1 MCSLKSC
8 ANVKLEMQLLEE
20 ERLREKALLESA
32 NENVSESISRVSS
45 ERNAA
50 KATVQDLEQQ
60 LAAAYADL
68 EIANA
73 DRDRALMASEN
84 LQRALEAIQCE
95 RDSEIALLM
104 EQRAAA
110 EEAMEAAHA
119 VEVESLHQ
127 ANASQIKDVQ
137 YAADKSVQNSLV
149 EIDKMEATIQ
159 VCQST
164 DLTFKLFFI

>member
-1 MCSLKSC
+1 
-8 ANVKLEMQLLEE
+8 MQLLEE

-32 NENVSESISRVSS
+32 NEATSENFIQVSH

-50 KATVQDLEQQ
+50 KAKVQDLEQRI
-60 LAAAYADL
+60 AAAYADVQ
-68 EIANA
+68 IANT

-84 LQRALEAIQCE
+84 LQRALEAIQSE

-104 EQRAAA
+104 EQRVAA

-119 VEVESLHQ
+119 VEVESLRQ
-127 ANASQIKDVQ
+127 ANASQMKDVQ

-149 EIDKMEATIQ
+149 EMDKMEATIQ
-159 VCQST
+159 VCQFS
-164 DLTFKLFFI
+164 DV

>member
-1 MCSLKSC
+1 
-8 ANVKLEMQLLEE
+8 MQLLEE

-84 LQRALEAIQCE
+84 LQRALEAIQSE

-110 EEAMEAAHA
+110 EEATEAAHA